1 MVSFARGDAVP
12 LADLDAT
19 PQHFC
24 LDSWRLDWTQY
35 EQRAFFISTT
45 DWKSPEVRTNYG
57 EEVVK
62 ALLEQDQA
70 SVIVIQYNLRFP
82 FLTPD
87 SIASLSPYHF
97 PAPQPY
103 SYFPYSSHWLDLG
116 HAISDQLSP
125 FVAVHWRTETLE
137 VERIATCGVSLVQE
151 LRRIRK
157 EHPAIN
163 TLYLAT
169 DYPLDLIRNGGHLP
183 KAVVANSGTM
193 GKTLTPAHHDAM
205 RAFLS
210 LLEGETDDDSFH
222 LTTFQEES
230 RLVHQLESILPA
242 GSGGVESLDPA
253 IAGLVDKVVLSNA
266 ELFFAGLPVSEDK
279 VSGCAKLSQFTTQV
293 ITGRKEV
300 LAKAASEDEDTRL
313 WNDVGHFA
321 ITGREVDR

>member
-1 MVSFARGDAVP
+1 MVSFARGESVP

-19 PQHFC
+19 PRHFC
-24 LDSWRLDWTQY
+24 LDSWRLDWTQH
-35 EQRAFFISTT
+35 EQRAFFISTS
-45 DWKSPEVRTNYG
+45 DWKSPEVRTKYG

-62 ALLEQDQA
+62 GLLEQSQP
-70 SVIVIQYNLRFP
+70 SVIVLQYNLRFP

-87 SIASLSPYHF
+87 SIATISPYHF
-97 PAPQPY
+97 PPPRPY

-137 VERIATCGVSLVQE
+137 VDRIATCGVSLVQE

-183 KAVVANSGTM
+183 KSVVANSGTM

-222 LTTFQEES
+222 LTTFHEES
-230 RLVHQLESILPA
+230 RLVQLPSEV
-242 GSGGVESLDPA
+242 GSVENLDPA

-266 ELFFAGLPVSEDK
+266 ELFYAGLPVSEDK

-313 WNDVGHFA
+313 WNDVGHFS
-321 ITGREVDR
+321 ITGREVNR